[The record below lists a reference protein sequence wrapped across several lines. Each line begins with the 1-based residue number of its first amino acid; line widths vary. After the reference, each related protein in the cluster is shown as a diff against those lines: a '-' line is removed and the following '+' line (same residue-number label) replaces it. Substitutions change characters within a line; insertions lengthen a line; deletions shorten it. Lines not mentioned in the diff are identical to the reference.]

1 MRVACCMEGHTAEH
15 AAPTGGCSL
24 KQTHSAAP
32 QPCHALTPPSPRLL
46 PTTPCGCNSKH
57 ARGCVAPADLAHK
70 HTPHMAHLRLGS
82 MSRMLSGTRQ
92 GQVVPAQ
99 QQQPLRPALMHCR
112 AGAAHTLPHSV
123 STGQPC
129 PPTARCICTPLVH
142 QGMRGCQA
150 HQGPQGKPTP
160 VAAGSAMHNL
170 VQQRNLLLAGAAV
183 CAGTVPQGAR

>member
-1 MRVACCMEGHTAEH
+1 MQAAGCVQEHTAEH
-15 AAPTGGCSL
+15 TAPTGACCL

-32 QPCHALTPPSPRLL
+32 QPRHALTPPYPRLP
-46 PTTPCGCNSKH
+46 PTTPCGCKSQE
-57 ARGCVAPADLAHK
+57 ARGGVAPAGLAHK

-99 QQQPLRPALMHCR
+99 QQQPLRPALMRCR

-150 HQGPQGKPTP
+150 HQGAQGNPTP
-160 VAAGSAMHNL
+160 VAAGSAIHNM
-170 VQQRNLLLAGAAV
+170 VRQRNLLLAGAAV
-183 CAGTVPQGAR
+183 CAGTKPQGAR